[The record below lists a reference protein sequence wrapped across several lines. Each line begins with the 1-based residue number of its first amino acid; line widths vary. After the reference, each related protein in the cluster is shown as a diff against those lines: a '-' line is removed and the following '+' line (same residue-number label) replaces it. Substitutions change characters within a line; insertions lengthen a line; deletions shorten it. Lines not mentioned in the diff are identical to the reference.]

1 MVCLLGLFYGIIIVV
16 TFLID
21 VEIIVIYGFDV
32 FNNFVFY
39 IEDFVNIKDK
49 V

>member
-32 FNNFVFY
+32 LNNFVFY

>member
-1 MVCLLGLFYGIIIVV
+1 MVCLLGLFYGIVIVV

>member
-16 TFLID
+16 MFLID

>member
-1 MVCLLGLFYGIIIVV
+1 MVCLLGLFFGIVIVV